1 MAMLAASL
9 AALPSVTEP
18 AVLVTARRVVAVM
31 AAVWVTSP
39 AAESVTV
46 LPAMPGAAT
55 SKPLASV

>member
-31 AAVWVTSP
+31 AADWVTLP

-46 LPAMPGAAT
+46 LPAMPRAAT